1 MSAPRDPYEL
11 EAPRRRSV
19 DEPGAGRRARQLR
32 ARLQRFG
39 THPKPLGARR
49 ARAPRSPFLQR
60 STVKVSFR
68 KNLGGGEWRAH
79 GRYIARES
87 ARPDAESRGLGFD
100 ATRDDIP
107 VPGTLAAW
115 EKAGDPVLWKIVVSP
130 ENGARLDLQRHAR
143 GLVGAMQRDLGTR
156 LEWVAVE
163 HDHNDHPHLHIAI
176 RGVRDD
182 GSRLGLP
189 GEYLRHGIRGRSEE
203 FATRELGPRTLRDQV
218 RAREAGV
225 RARHVGALDHEI
237 ERQAGADRRV
247 VFGRQ
252 PAVGSPSHQVWRRL
266 EFLQDLGLA
275 HREGPRSWHVAPE
288 LQPAL
293 RTIQRTRDLQRA
305 LADPEVSL
313 TDARPQVRWT
323 DLAPGQ
329 SVTGRIAGA
338 VHDEASDRAH
348 LLVEGTDGLLHVI
361 RQTPAVERRRGEGGL
376 RTGSV
381 VTLAARG
388 IHREGGSGIALEVE
402 EHGRLEELRAA
413 AEPATVLDREV
424 VRLVQASGPAQV
436 SEGPRSRFSDAW
448 RQARRER
455 VDLLLRAGALEENQ
469 RERAYTLAQRGR
481 VEMDART
488 QGRELTPL
496 GEVRRQS
503 DKPIREAA
511 EQPGQRLRGDLRSVA
526 VDERGRRVA
535 LLDTGRHLTAIPTDQ
550 AELEIGRKYEAQSSY
565 GRDVAR
571 RRVLSWQFENLERQR
586 ERDEGRSR

>member
-1 MSAPRDPYEL
+1 MSTPRDPYEI
-11 EAPRRRSV
+11 ETPRRRGV

-32 ARLQRFG
+32 ARFQRFG
-39 THPKPLGARR
+39 THPKPLGTRR
-49 ARAPRSPFLQR
+49 PRAPRSPFAQR

-130 ENGARLDLQRHAR
+130 ENGSRMDLQRHAR

-203 FATRELGPRTLRDQV
+203 LATREIGPRTSRDQV

-225 RARHVGALDHEI
+225 RARHVGALDREI

-247 VFGRQ
+247 SFGRQ

-266 EFLQDLGLA
+266 EFLQEIGLA
-275 HREGPRSWHVAPE
+275 DREGARSWRVASD

-323 DLAPGQ
+323 ELAPGQ
-329 SVTGRIAGA
+329 AVTGRIAGA
-338 VHDEASDRAH
+338 VYDEASDRAH

-361 RQTPAVERRRGEGGL
+361 RQTPAMERQRGEGGL

-381 VTLAARG
+381 VTLAGRE
-388 IHREGGSGIALEVE
+388 IEREGGSGIVLEVE

-413 AEPATVLDREV
+413 AESATVLDREV
-424 VRLVQASGPAQV
+424 VRLVQASGPTQV

-448 RQARRER
+448 REARRER
-455 VDLLLRAGALEENQ
+455 VDLLVRAGALEENQ

-503 DKPIREAA
+503 DKPIREAS
-511 EQPGQRLRGDLRSVA
+511 EQPGQRLRGELRGVA
-526 VDERGRRVA
+526 LDQHGRRVA
-535 LLDTGRHLTAIPTDQ
+535 LLETGRYLTVIPTDQ
-550 AELEIGRKYEAQSSY
+550 GDLEIGHQYEAQSQRE
-565 GRDVAR
+565 GER
-571 RRVLSWQFENLERQR
+571 RRVLAWRFEDLERVR
-586 ERDEGRSR
+586 ESDRVKDRSL

>member
-1 MSAPRDPYEL
+1 
-11 EAPRRRSV
+11 
-19 DEPGAGRRARQLR
+19 
-32 ARLQRFG
+32 
-39 THPKPLGARR
+39 
-49 ARAPRSPFLQR
+49 
-60 STVKVSFR
+60 
-68 KNLGGGEWRAH
+68 
-79 GRYIARES
+79 
-87 ARPDAESRGLGFD
+87 
-100 ATRDDIP
+100 
-107 VPGTLAAW
+107 
-115 EKAGDPVLWKIVVSP
+115 
-130 ENGARLDLQRHAR
+130 
-143 GLVGAMQRDLGTR
+143 
-156 LEWVAVE
+156 
-163 HDHNDHPHLHIAI
+163 
-176 RGVRDD
+176 
-182 GSRLGLP
+182 
-189 GEYLRHGIRGRSEE
+189 
-203 FATRELGPRTLRDQV
+203 
-218 RAREAGV
+218 
-225 RARHVGALDHEI
+225 VGALDREI

-247 VFGRQ
+247 SFGRQ

-266 EFLQDLGLA
+266 EFLQELGLA
-275 HREGPRSWHVAPE
+275 DREGARSWRVASD

-323 DLAPGQ
+323 ELAPGQ
-329 SVTGRIAGA
+329 AVTGRIAGA
-338 VHDEASDRAH
+338 VYDEASDRAH
-348 LLVEGTDGLLHVI
+348 LLVEGTDGRLHVI
-361 RQTPAVERRRGEGGL
+361 RQTPAIERRRGEGDL
-376 RTGSV
+376 RTGSI

-388 IHREGGSGIALEVE
+388 FEREGGPGFALHVE

-413 AEPATVLDREV
+413 AEPTTVLDREV
-424 VRLVQASGPAQV
+424 VRLVQASGPARV

-550 AELEIGRKYEAQSSY
+550 TELEIGRKYEAQSSY
-565 GRDVAR
+565 ERDVAR

>member
-39 THPKPLGARR
+39 THPKPLGTRR
-49 ARAPRSPFLQR
+49 PRAPRSPFAQR

-130 ENGARLDLQRHAR
+130 ENGARMDLQRHAR

-203 FATRELGPRTLRDQV
+203 LATRELGPRTSRDQV

-225 RARHVGALDHEI
+225 RARHVGALDREI

-247 VFGRQ
+247 AFGAAAGGRQ
-252 PAVGSPSHQVWRRL
+252 PESSGLAPPRVPAGARARDSRGPALLARCPRSPAGSSDHSADARPAARARRPR
-266 EFLQDLGLA
+266 GLA
-275 HREGPRSWHVAPE
+275 HRCA
-288 LQPAL
+288 A
-293 RTIQRTRDLQRA
+293 
-305 LADPEVSL
+305 
-313 TDARPQVRWT
+313 
-323 DLAPGQ
+323 
-329 SVTGRIAGA
+329 AGA
-338 VHDEASDRAH
+338 VDGARARP
-348 LLVEGTDGLLHVI
+348 GGDG
-361 RQTPAVERRRGEGGL
+361 ADRRRGSRRSLGPRTPPRRGDRWPAPRDPADAGDGAAERGG
-376 RTGSV
+376 RPSDGDASSPSRR
-381 VTLAARG
+381 ARFE
-388 IHREGGSGIALEVE
+388 RDGGPGIALEVE

-413 AEPATVLDREV
+413 AEPTTVLDREV
-424 VRLVQASGPAQV
+424 VRLVQAPGTAQA
-436 SEGPRSRFSDAW
+436 SDGPRSRFSEAW
-448 RQARRER
+448 REARRER
-455 VDLLLRAGALEENQ
+455 VDLLVRAGALEENRARASVYPVAEEDPSRWTPER
-469 RERAYTLAQRGR
+469 REG
-481 VEMDART
+481 
-488 QGRELTPL
+488 
-496 GEVRRQS
+496 
-503 DKPIREAA
+503 
-511 EQPGQRLRGDLRSVA
+511 
-526 VDERGRRVA
+526 
-535 LLDTGRHLTAIPTDQ
+535 
-550 AELEIGRKYEAQSSY
+550 
-565 GRDVAR
+565 
-571 RRVLSWQFENLERQR
+571 N
-586 ERDEGRSR
+586 

>member
-1 MSAPRDPYEL
+1 M
-11 EAPRRRSV
+11 
-19 DEPGAGRRARQLR
+19 
-32 ARLQRFG
+32 
-39 THPKPLGARR
+39 
-49 ARAPRSPFLQR
+49 
-60 STVKVSFR
+60 KVSFR

-100 ATRDDIP
+100 STRNDIP

-130 ENGARLDLQRHAR
+130 ENGARMDLQRHAR
-143 GLVGAMQRDLGTR
+143 GLLGAMERDLGTR

-203 FATRELGPRTLRDQV
+203 LATRELGPRTPRDQV

-225 RARHVGALDHEI
+225 RARHVGTLDHEI
-237 ERQAGADRRV
+237 ERQAGADRRIA
-247 VFGRQ
+247 FGRQ

-266 EFLQDLGLA
+266 EFLQELGLA
-275 HREGPRSWHVAPE
+275 NREGPRSWHVASD

-323 DLAPGQ
+323 ELAPGQ
-329 SVTGRIAGA
+329 TVTGRVAGA

-361 RQTPAVERRRGEGGL
+361 RQTPAIERLRGEDGL
-376 RTGSV
+376 RTGTV
-381 VTLAARG
+381 VTLAAREFE
-388 IHREGGSGIALEVE
+388 REDGAGTALRVE

-413 AEPATVLDREV
+413 AEPTTVLDQEV
-424 VRLVQASGPAQV
+424 VGLVKSSGSAPASG
-436 SEGPRSRFSDAW
+436 GPRSRFSEAW
-448 RQARRER
+448 REARRER
-455 VDLLLRAGALEENQ
+455 VDILVRAGALEENE
-469 RERAYTLAQRGR
+469 RERAFTLAKGR
-481 VEMDART
+481 IEMDARS

-496 GEVRRQS
+496 AEVRRQA
-503 DKPIREAA
+503 DKPIREAS
-511 EQPGQRLRGDLRSVA
+511 EQPGQRLRGELRTVA
-526 VDERGRRVA
+526 VDEHGRRVA
-535 LLDTGRHLTAIPTDQ
+535 VLDTGRHLTAIPTDQ
-550 AELEIGRKYEAQSSY
+550 GDLELGHQYEAESRHDRE
-565 GRDVAR
+565 GER
-571 RRVLSWQFENLERQR
+571 RRVLAWRFEDLERQR
-586 ERDEGRSR
+586 DRDHDRGR

>member
-1 MSAPRDPYEL
+1 
-11 EAPRRRSV
+11 
-19 DEPGAGRRARQLR
+19 
-32 ARLQRFG
+32 
-39 THPKPLGARR
+39 
-49 ARAPRSPFLQR
+49 
-60 STVKVSFR
+60 VKVSFR
-68 KNLGGGEWRAH
+68 KNLGGSEWRAH

-100 ATRDDIP
+100 ATRNDIP

-130 ENGARLDLQRHAR
+130 ENGARMDLQRHAR
-143 GLVGAMQRDLGTR
+143 GLVGAMGRDLGTR

-203 FATRELGPRTLRDQV
+203 LATRELGPRTSRDQV

-225 RARHVGALDHEI
+225 RARHVGALDREI

-247 VFGRQ
+247 AFGRQ

-266 EFLQDLGLA
+266 EFLQELGLA
-275 HREGPRSWHVAPE
+275 TREGPRSWRVAHD

-305 LADPEVSL
+305 LSDPEVSL
-313 TDARPQVRWT
+313 SDARPQVRWT
-323 DLAPGQ
+323 ELAPGQ
-329 SVTGRIAGA
+329 EVTGRIAGA

-361 RQTPAVERRRGEGGL
+361 RQTPAMERRRGEGGL
-376 RTGSV
+376 RTGTV
-381 VTLAARG
+381 VTLAAREFE
-388 IHREGGSGIALEVE
+388 RGGGPGVALDLE

-413 AEPATVLDREV
+413 AEPTTVLDREV

-436 SEGPRSRFSDAW
+436 SEGPRSRFSEAW
-448 RQARRER
+448 REARRER
-455 VDLLLRAGALEENQ
+455 VDLLVRAGALEENH

-488 QGRELTPL
+488 QDRELTPL

-503 DKPIREAA
+503 DKPVREAS
-511 EQPGQRLRGDLRSVA
+511 EHPGQRLRGELRGVA
-526 VDERGRRVA
+526 VDEHGRRVA

-550 AELEIGRKYEAQSSY
+550 GDLELGQQYEAQSQHERE
-565 GRDVAR
+565 GER
-571 RRVLSWQFENLERQR
+571 RRLLAWRFEELERTR
-586 ERDEGRSR
+586 ARAKDHDR

>member
-39 THPKPLGARR
+39 THPKPLGTRR
-49 ARAPRSPFLQR
+49 ARAPRSPFAQR

-130 ENGARLDLQRHAR
+130 ENGARIDLQRHAR
-143 GLVGAMQRDLGTR
+143 GLVGAMERDLGTR

-176 RGVRDD
+176 RGVRGD

-203 FATRELGPRTLRDQV
+203 LATRELGPRTPRDQV

-225 RARHVGALDHEI
+225 RARHVGALDREI

-247 VFGRQ
+247 AFGRQ
-252 PAVGSPSHQVWRRL
+252 PAVGSPSHQVWRRV
-266 EFLQDLGLA
+266 EFLQELGLA
-275 HREGPRSWHVAPE
+275 NREGPRSWHVASD

-323 DLAPGQ
+323 ELAPGET
-329 SVTGRIAGA
+329 VTGRVAGA

-361 RQTPAVERRRGEGGL
+361 RQTPAMERLRGEGGL
-376 RTGSV
+376 RTGTV
-381 VTLAARG
+381 ITLAARG
-388 IHREGGSGIALEVE
+388 FEREGGAGIALHAE

-413 AEPATVLDREV
+413 AEPTTVLDQEV
-424 VRLVQASGPAQV
+424 IRLVQSSGSAQA
-436 SEGPRSRFSDAW
+436 SEGPRSRFSEAW
-448 RQARRER
+448 REARRVR
-455 VDLLLRAGALEENQ
+455 VDILVRVGALEENQ
-469 RERAYTLAQRGR
+469 RERAHTLAQGR
-481 VEMDART
+481 IEMDARS

-496 GEVRRQS
+496 AEVRRQA
-503 DKPIREAA
+503 DKPIRDAS
-511 EQPGQRLRGDLRSVA
+511 EQPGQRLRGELQAVA
-526 VDERGRRVA
+526 VDEHGRRVA
-535 LLDTGRHLTAIPTDQ
+535 VLDTGRHLTAIPTDQ
-550 AELEIGRKYEAQSSY
+550 GDLELGHQYEAESRHDRE
-565 GRDVAR
+565 GER
-571 RRVLSWQFENLERQR
+571 RRVLAWQFEDLERTRGHDRGR
-586 ERDEGRSR
+586 ER